1 MSTTPTPA
9 STTAGTF
16 LGREP
21 LLWTAAIR
29 SSLWA
34 LVIMEVITL
43 TDVQLGSVMLALE
56 AILYLLTRTQ
66 ATPNVSVVERT
77 TNGGDVIVAGH
88 ANEVVPAGAVIRRV
102 GDEVVTPQLA
112 TLEAVA
118 EPQRVQIEVVT
129 PQQAASGI
137 LRYPQTD
144 EEQ

>member
-102 GDEVVTPQLA
+102 GDEVVAPQLA